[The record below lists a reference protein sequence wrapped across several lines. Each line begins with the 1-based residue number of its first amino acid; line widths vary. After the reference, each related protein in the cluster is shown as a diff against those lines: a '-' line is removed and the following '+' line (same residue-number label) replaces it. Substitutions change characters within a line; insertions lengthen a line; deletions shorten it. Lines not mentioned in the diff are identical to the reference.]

1 MSEGTSACHGPLRVE
16 GDWKIAP
23 PSRLGHPPPSRRHP
37 SLWLVSGRRIAHAR
51 RVIPNVLAE
60 RYASPAVQSIWSAEG
75 RIVLEREFWIAVLK
89 AQRDLG
95 LAVSAEAIAAYERVK
110 GQVDTAAIMAREKVT
125 RHDVKARIEEFNELA
140 GHEQVHKGLTSRDLT
155 ENVEQLQVYRSLQV
169 IRDKTVAALRR
180 MRQRA
185 ELWADIVITARTH
198 NVAAQPTTL
207 GKRVAMFGEELL
219 GSLAALDGVIAGYA
233 VRGLKG
239 AVGTQM
245 DQLSLFDG
253 EAQKVA
259 TLEQRVVAH
268 LGMPAVWTNVGQVY
282 PRSLDFRVVAALT
295 DLASGPSSFC
305 KTLRLMAGHE
315 TASEGF
321 APGQTGSS
329 AMPHKM
335 NSRSCE
341 RVNGLHVIL
350 KGYLAMAAGL
360 AGDQWNEG
368 DVSCSVVRRVMLP
381 DAFFAC
387 DGLLETYLTILD
399 QMDAWPALIAAE
411 TQRYLPFLMTT
422 TIMMEAVKAGVGRE
436 TAHHAIKEHAL
447 ATVNDLRH
455 GTVSTNNLI
464 QRLAGDARLG
474 LSHATL
480 EAIVARGDREAGAA
494 KAQLAAF
501 AANVRKLEA
510 ASPAAA
516 AYAPGAIL

>member
-1 MSEGTSACHGPLRVE
+1 MIS
-16 GDWKIAP
+16 
-23 PSRLGHPPPSRRHP
+23 
-37 SLWLVSGRRIAHAR
+37 
-51 RVIPNVLAE
+51 NVLAE
-60 RYASPAVQSIWSAEG
+60 RYASPALQSIWSAEG
-75 RIVLEREFWIAVLK
+75 RIVLEREFWIAVMQ

-95 LAVSAEAIAAYERVK
+95 MAVPAAAIADYARVK
-110 GQVDTAAIMAREKVT
+110 DQVDVASIMAREKVT
-125 RHDVKARIEEFNELA
+125 RHDVKARLEEFNGLA
-140 GHEQVHKGLTSRDLT
+140 GHEHAHKGLTSRDLT
-155 ENVEQLQVYRSLQV
+155 ENVEQLQVYRSLLV
-169 IRDKTVAALRR
+169 IRGKTVAALRC
-180 MRQRA
+180 MRERA
-185 ELWADIVITARTH
+185 ELWADLVLTARTH

-207 GKRVAMFGEELL
+207 GKRVAMFGDELL
-219 GSLAALDGVIAGYA
+219 GSLAALDALIASYA

-245 DQLSLFDG
+245 DQLALFDG
-253 EAQKVA
+253 DAEKVA
-259 TLEQRVVAH
+259 ALEQRVVAH
-268 LGMPAVWTNVGQVY
+268 LGIPAVWSNVGQVY

-295 DLASGPSSFC
+295 DLAAGPSSFC

-368 DVSCSVVRRVMLP
+368 DVACSVVRRVMLP
-381 DAFFAC
+381 DAFFAI
-387 DGLLETYLTILD
+387 DGLFETFLTILG

-411 TQRYLPFLMTT
+411 TQRYLPFLMST

-436 TAHHAIKEHAL
+436 TAHRAIKEHAL
-447 ATVNDLRH
+447 ATVEDLRQ
-455 GTVSTNNLI
+455 GTVARNNLI
-464 QRLAGDARLG
+464 ERLADDARLG
-474 LSHATL
+474 LSRATL
-480 EAIVARGDREAGAA
+480 DAIMARGDRESGAA
-494 KAQLAAF
+494 RSQVSTF
-501 AANVRKLEA
+501 VANVRMLEA
-510 ASPAAA
+510 ADPVAA

>member
-1 MSEGTSACHGPLRVE
+1 M
-16 GDWKIAP
+16 
-23 PSRLGHPPPSRRHP
+23 
-37 SLWLVSGRRIAHAR
+37 
-51 RVIPNVLAE
+51 IPNVLAE
-60 RYASPAVQSIWSAEG
+60 RYASPALQAIWSAEG
-75 RIVLEREFWIAVLK
+75 RIVLEREFWIAVMK

-95 LAVSAEAIAAYERVK
+95 LEIPAAAIAAYERVK
-110 GQVDTAAIMAREKVT
+110 DQVDTASIMAREKIT

-155 ENVEQLQVYRSLQV
+155 ENVEQLQVYRSLLLV
-169 IRDKTVAALRR
+169 RDKTVAALRR
-180 MRQRA
+180 LRERA
-185 ELWADIVITARTH
+185 EQWRELVLTARTH

-219 GSLAALDGVIAGYA
+219 GGLAALDTVIASYA

-253 EAQKVA
+253 DAAKVA
-259 TLEQRVVAH
+259 ALEQRVVAH

-295 DLASGPSSFC
+295 ELGSGPSSFC

-341 RVNGLHVIL
+341 RVNGFHVIL

-368 DVSCSVVRRVMLP
+368 DVSCSVVRRIMLP
-381 DAFFAC
+381 DSFYAI
-387 DGLLETYLTILD
+387 DGMFETFLTILD
-399 QMDAWPALIAAE
+399 QMDAYQAVIAAE
-411 TQRYLPFLMTT
+411 TAHYLPFLMTT
-422 TIMMEAVKAGVGRE
+422 TILMEAVKAGVGRE
-436 TAHHAIKEHAL
+436 TAHQAIKEHAV
-447 ATVNDLRH
+447 ATVNDLRGGH
-455 GTVSTNNLI
+455 IDRNNLLD
-464 QRLAGDARLG
+464 RLAGDGRLG
-474 LSHATL
+474 LPRETL
-480 EAIVARGDREAGAA
+480 DAILARGDRESGAA
-494 KAQLAAF
+494 KAQIAAF
-501 AANVRKLEA
+501 AEAVRKLEA
-510 ASPAAA
+510 AHPAAA
-516 AYAPGAIL
+516 AYGPGAIL